1 MSLFFLDLFLFYL
14 SLSLLSLSL
23 LDRESSL
30 YEREMLGAT
39 WSQLEAASLSQLE
52 TASLSL
58 GEALSPASFWIKK
71 GLSPSVSP
79 TLISLSISLS
89 WEKGSSLYSTA
100 RAISLRLKERESE
113 TE

>member
-1 MSLFFLDLFLFYL
+1 LSLFFLDLFLFYLSL

-58 GEALSPASFWIKK
+58 EEALSLSRFILDQEGPLSFCVSYIN
-71 GLSPSVSP
+71 LS
-79 TLISLSISLS
+79 LYLSILGERGLCL
-89 WEKGSSLYSTA
+89 EK
-100 RAISLRLKERESE
+100 KERERERDSPLC
-113 TE
+113 